1 MLLPQMTRAEDDIVL
16 NEVTVNS
23 SERNMEVMVSEP
35 QPTPKSSV
43 TREGLDLLG
52 GPAQTSLYAPL
63 NLVPSFNYESPDPYG
78 LTPTR
83 NINIRGKSDFH
94 VTRNIEGLPVTGI
107 VGGTDLIDL
116 ENVGQVD
123 VYRGGMPANQGLG
136 ISNAT
141 GAVDQLLFGPRDDFG
156 VIGK

>member
-1 MLLPQMTRAEDDIVL
+1 
-16 NEVTVNS
+16 
-23 SERNMEVMVSEP
+23 
-35 QPTPKSSV
+35 
-43 TREGLDLLG
+43 
-52 GPAQTSLYAPL
+52 
-63 NLVPSFNYESPDPYG
+63 FNYESPDPYG

-156 VIGK
+156 VIGKQALGSFGFRRSFARIDTGKLSATGTRAFI